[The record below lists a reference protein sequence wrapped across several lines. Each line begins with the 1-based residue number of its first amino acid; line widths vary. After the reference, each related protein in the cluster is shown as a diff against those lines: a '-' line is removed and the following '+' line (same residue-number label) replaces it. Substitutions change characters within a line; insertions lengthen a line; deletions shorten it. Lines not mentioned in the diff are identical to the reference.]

1 MYLDSLINEPLF
13 PVFFRVLQSSQEKSK
28 TMVMQS
34 FGGWTRCIVV
44 YVKMVN
50 SNADWQ
56 KGYRTHVNSTASE
69 FARFRV
75 NGLQGKEIS
84 VPKFV
89 RTRLTGVIY
98 KAIRPKWPKG
108 LLKWDDI
115 DYKFVQRIF
124 KSKQQIQ

>member
-1 MYLDSLINEPLF
+1 M
-13 PVFFRVLQSSQEKSK
+13 
-28 TMVMQS
+28 
-34 FGGWTRCIVV
+34 V
-44 YVKMVN
+44 YVKMVS

-56 KGYRTHVNSTASE
+56 KGYRTRVNSTASE

-75 NGLQGKEIS
+75 NGLQGKKIS

-108 LLKWDDI
+108 LLK
-115 DYKFVQRIF
+115 
-124 KSKQQIQ
+124 